1 MSYGLEKTGTLDVE
15 NVQGASL
22 ERHVSHVWR
31 DDKCE
36 THYPRFAVKLQFEG
50 QETTK
55 YLK

>member
-1 MSYGLEKTGTLDVE
+1 MSYFLEKTGTLDVE

-36 THYPRFAVKLQFEG
+36 THYPRFTVKLQFEG

-55 YLK
+55 